1 MSLMLKLSTAAIAT
15 TLLVNANFDIDNYV
29 RNDLVKNK
37 KVKVNKVELIEKR
50 ELPNHK
56 DWTAYMFTIDLE
68 MGKKKDKF
76 ADMVFINEKEGLSTQ
91 NLYDLKTHKNLAKD
105 IRPKVGEAYYQDDH
119 LIAGKKD
126 AKHKIVVF
134 SDPECPFC
142 RQHVPTIYKT
152 VKENPDTF
160 ALYYYHMPLKIHPS
174 ADALT
179 RIMEVLQK
187 QGKFDKAMQ
196 VYNTKVS
203 YNERN
208 ETKILDTINKELG
221 ENITLEE
228 IKKPEYKQKVQAD
241 KDMGVKVMLKG
252 TPTVYLDGE
261 FQGDITSYKKLIPK
275 K

>member
-1 MSLMLKLSTAAIAT
+1 MSLMLKLSTLTIAT
-15 TLLVNANFDIDNYV
+15 TLLVNAEFNIEDYV
-29 RNDLVKNK
+29 KKDLVKNP

-50 ELPNHK
+50 ELKNHK
-56 DWTAYMFTIDLE
+56 DWTAYMFSIDLE

-76 ADMVFINEKEGLSTQ
+76 ADMVFINEKAGLATQ
-91 NLYDLKTHKNLAKD
+91 SLYDLNTHKNIEKD
-105 IRPKVGEAYYQDDH
+105 IRPRITEEYYQDDH
-119 LIAGKKD
+119 LIAGNKN
-126 AKHKIVVF
+126 AKHKLVVF

-142 RQHVPTIYKT
+142 RRHVPSIYKA

-187 QGKFDKAMQ
+187 QGKFDKAMK
-196 VYNTKVS
+196 VYNTKVK
-203 YNERN
+203 YNERD
-208 ETKILDTINKELG
+208 EKKILEIVNKELG

-228 IKKPEYKQKVQAD
+228 IKKQEYKDKIKAD
-241 KDMGVKVMLKG
+241 KNMGIKVMLKG

-261 FQGDITSYKKLIPK
+261 FLEKISDYKKLIPK

>member
-15 TLLVNANFDIDNYV
+15 TLLVNASFDINSYV
-29 RNDLVKNK
+29 RHDLVKNH

-50 ELPNHK
+50 DLPNHK
-56 DWTAYMFTIDLE
+56 GWSVYMFTIDLE

-76 ADMVFINEKEGLSTQ
+76 ADMVFINEDSALATQ
-91 NLYDLKTHKNLAKD
+91 TLYDLKTHKDIAKS
-105 IRPKVGEAYYQDDH
+105 IRPKISKDYYQDDH

-142 RQHVPTIYKT
+142 RQHVPSIYKA
-152 VKENPDTF
+152 VKDNPDTF
-160 ALYYYHMPLKIHPS
+160 ALYYYHMPLRIHPS

-187 QGKFDKAMQ
+187 QGKFDKAIQ
-196 VYNTKVS
+196 VYKTKVS
-203 YNERN
+203 YKEKN
-208 ETKILDTINKELG
+208 ETKILDIINKELG

-241 KDMGVKVMLKG
+241 KDMGIKIMLKG
-252 TPTVYLDGE
+252 TPTVYIDGE
-261 FQGDITSYKKLIPK
+261 FQSDVTSYKKLIPK

>member
-1 MSLMLKLSTAAIAT
+1 MWKLSTAAIAA
-15 TLLVNANFDIDNYV
+15 TLLANANFDLESYV
-29 RNDLVKNK
+29 RKDLVKNPR
-37 KVKVNKVELIEKR
+37 VKVNRVELIGKK
-50 ELPNHK
+50 ELKDHK
-56 DWTAYMFTIDLE
+56 GWSAYMFMIDLE

-76 ADMVFINEKEGLSTQ
+76 ADMVFINEKEGLATQ
-91 NLYDLKTHKNLAKD
+91 KLYDYKTHKDLGQD
-105 IRPKVGEAYYQDDH
+105 IRPEIGDKYYRDDH

-142 RQHVPTIYKT
+142 RQNVPEIYKT

-160 ALYYYHMPLKIHPS
+160 ALYYYHMPLRIHPS

-187 QGKFDKAMQ
+187 QGKFDKVIK
-196 VYNTKVS
+196 VYDTKVT
-203 YNERN
+203 YNEKN

-228 IKKPEYKQKVQAD
+228 IKKPEYKKRVEED
-241 KDMGVKVMLKG
+241 KEMAIKVMLKG
-252 TPTVYLDGE
+252 TPTVYIDGK
-261 FQGDITSYKKLIPK
+261 FQRDIKSYKKLIK

>member
-1 MSLMLKLSTAAIAT
+1 MLKLSTVAIAT
-15 TLLVNANFDIDNYV
+15 TLLANAEFNIENYV
-29 RNDLVKNK
+29 KKDLVKNPR
-37 KVKVNKVELIEKR
+37 VKVNKVELIEKR

-56 DWTAYMFTIDLE
+56 NWTAYMFAIDLE

-76 ADMVFINEKEGLSTQ
+76 ADMVFVNEKDGLATQ
-91 NLYDLKTHKNLAKD
+91 ALYDLKTHKNIAKD
-105 IRPKVGEAYYQDDH
+105 LRPKLSDAYYQDDH

-142 RQHVPTIYKT
+142 RKHVPEIYKT

-160 ALYYYHMPLKIHPS
+160 ALYYYHMPLRIHPS
-174 ADALT
+174 AEPLT

-187 QGKFDKAMQ
+187 QGKFDKAMK
-196 VYNTKVS
+196 VYETKVS
-203 YNERN
+203 YNEKN
-208 ETKILDTINKELG
+208 EKKILDTVNKELG

-228 IKKPEYKQKVQAD
+228 IKKPEYKQKVDAD
-241 KDMGVKVMLKG
+241 KDMAVKVMLKG
-252 TPTVYLDGE
+252 TPTVYVDGE
-261 FQGDITSYKKLIPK
+261 FQQKITNYKNLIPK